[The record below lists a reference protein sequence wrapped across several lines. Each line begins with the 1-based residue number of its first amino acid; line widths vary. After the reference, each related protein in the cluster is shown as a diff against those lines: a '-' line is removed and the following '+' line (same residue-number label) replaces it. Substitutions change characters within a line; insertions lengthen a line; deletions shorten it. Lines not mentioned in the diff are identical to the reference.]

1 MLKYNIS
8 LLLCF
13 LISLTSFAQKER
25 KVVFIIADGISA
37 DVMEQQDLPNLRK
50 IKSEGSYIRAYQG
63 GEKGDY
69 SQSPTIS
76 AVGYNNILTGV
87 WFNKHNVPNNAIKE
101 PNYNYPTIFRILK
114 DAYPKKTTAIF
125 SSWEDN
131 RTKLLGEGLE
141 ETNHLKIDY
150 VFDGYELDKE
160 RFPHNH
166 YSYINDI
173 DELVAKKAA
182 TTIREKAPD
191 LSWVYLQ
198 YTDDMGHRFG
208 DSPEF
213 ITSIKEM
220 DGRVGEIWD
229 AVEEREKNHNEE
241 WFFII
246 TTDHGRDELTG
257 KSHGGQS
264 ARQRSAWII
273 SNKKLNEHTP
283 WRSASVVDI
292 LPSITDFLSLKLPR
306 ETQFEL
312 DGYSLLSELS
322 VINPTVNYFQNTLDI
337 TWIPNDEDEVRIYGT
352 ETNHKKT
359 GGQDHYILLGT
370 FPNSNGCAVIPVKQ
384 AIKSFYKVV
393 IQGKQNSANRWI
405 VNEEIK

>member
-1 MLKYNIS
+1 MLKFNFS

-37 DVMEQQDLPNLRK
+37 DVIEENNLPSLNK
-50 IKSEGSYIRAYQG
+50 IANSGSYIRAFQG
-63 GEKGDY
+63 GEKGGY

-87 WFNKHNVPNNAIKE
+87 WFNKHNVPDNAIKN
-101 PNYNYPTIFRILK
+101 PNYNYPTIFRIMK
-114 DAYPKKTTAIF
+114 DTYPIKTTAIF

-141 ETNHLKIDY
+141 ETDYLKIDY

-166 YSYINDI
+166 YSYMNEI
-173 DELVAKKAA
+173 DELVAKKA
-182 TTIREKAPD
+182 TTIIQEKAPD

-213 ITSIKEM
+213 IASIKDM
-220 DGRVGEIWD
+220 DKRVGEIWE

-241 WFFII
+241 WLFIV
-246 TTDHGRDELTG
+246 TTDHGRDEATG
-257 KSHGGQS
+257 KAHGGQS
-264 ARQRSAWII
+264 DRQRSAWII
-273 SNKKLNEHTP
+273 SNKKLDKHTP

-292 LPSITDFLSLKLPR
+292 LPSITDFLSIKLPR

-312 DGYSLLSELS
+312 DGYSLLRELS
-322 VINPTVNYFQNTLDI
+322 VINPTVNYFQKTLDI
-337 TWIPNDEDEVRIYGT
+337 TWIPNDANEIGVWGT
-352 ETNHKKT
+352 ETNHKKM
-359 GGQDHYILLGT
+359 GGEDEYTLLGT
-370 FPNSNGCAVIPVKQ
+370 FPNSVGRAVIPLKQ
-384 AIKSFYKVV
+384 EIKSFYKV
-393 IQGKQNSANRWI
+393 IIEGKHNSANRWI
-405 VNEEIK
+405 INEEIK